1 MAKEMKYGATLN
13 SWETLLARLE
23 ANSGDFPQLETYRL
37 QLAEMLTR
45 ARQTTVEQAAMA
57 ASKQDASKR
66 LKAALGDGRKL
77 ATFLRNAV
85 RRQYGDRAEKLVEF
99 NLQPFR
105 GRPRKPRETEV
116 EPPKPPAESTPA
128 Q

>member
-1 MAKEMKYGATLN
+1 MAKELKYGATLN

-23 ANSGDFPQLETYRL
+23 ANGGDFPQLETYRQ
-37 QLAEMLTR
+37 QLAATLSQ

-57 ASKQDASKR
+57 ASKQEASKR
-66 LKAALGDGRKL
+66 LKAALADGRKL

-85 RRQYGDRAEKLVEF
+85 RQRYGDRAEKLVEF
-99 NLQPFR
+99 DLQPFR
-105 GRPRKPRETEV
+105 GRPRKAPEGEGKSPAT
-116 EPPKPPAESTPA
+116 PPPTPA